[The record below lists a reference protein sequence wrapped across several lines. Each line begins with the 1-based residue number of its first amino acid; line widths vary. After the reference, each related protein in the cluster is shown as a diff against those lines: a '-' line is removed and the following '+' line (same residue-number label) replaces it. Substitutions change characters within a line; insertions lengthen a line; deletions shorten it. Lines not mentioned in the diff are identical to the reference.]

1 MVSSEAQTDSMP
13 SSDTFSILVS
23 QRARKSFIVITCYL
37 EWGNGLAPI
46 IDREL
51 QPYRNGKVRNRS
63 SKALVLATIVVAV
76 LIVGAIAGLLAQI
89 VNNKESH
96 QSESPEKI
104 PTRITY
110 VVRSPILINGNGDF
124 TAANGVVSGGGTA
137 SDPYIIADWDITASS
152 DHGIW
157 IQDTD
162 EHFILRDCQVH
173 DSSGMYD
180 GLMLSNC
187 VNGTVEN
194 NDFWND
200 GGGIVLSS
208 SSRNTLINNTCISN
222 PDSEGIFLASS
233 SNNTLINNTCN
244 SNGGAGIGLFDS
256 DNNTLV
262 NNSCS
267 SNNYG
272 MYLYVSS
279 NNNTISNNSCSN
291 SLVDGICLVSSNGNT
306 LSNNNCSSNLAW
318 GISLDYSS
326 NNTLNNNNCSS
337 NSNDGMMLD
346 SSSNNNTL
354 VSNRG
359 FWNFYNGID
368 VVSSRDNT
376 LVSNNWSSN
385 GFDGAYIGYSTN
397 TTLDSNNC
405 SSNNRWG
412 MQFGYSSG
420 TVMLRNQLCYNLQ
433 YGICVWSGSSSN
445 FAFNNTFIGN
455 NGAGSTYDSGHVQA
469 IDDGPSNWWNSTD
482 GYGNYWSDW
491 TDPDDDMDGI
501 VDLPYNISGSAG
513 AKDYYPL
520 TTPQAPIPEF
530 GMMPF
535 VVILMAAILLTMRT
549 RLRKA

>member
-1 MVSSEAQTDSMP
+1 MP

-23 QRARKSFIVITCYL
+23 QRARKSFIVRTCYL
-37 EWGNGLAPI
+37 ERGNGLAPI
-46 IDREL
+46 IDREF
-51 QPYRNGKVRNRS
+51 QPDRNGKVRNRS
-63 SKALVLATIVVAV
+63 SKALVLGAIIVAV
-76 LIVGAIAGLLAQI
+76 LMVGAIAGLLAQI

-96 QSESPEKI
+96 QSESPAKI
-104 PTRITY
+104 PARITY
-110 VVRSPILINGNGDF
+110 TVRSPILINGNGDF
-124 TAANGVVSGGGTA
+124 TAANGIVSGSGTA
-137 SDPYIIADWDITASS
+137 SDPFIIADWDITASS

-157 IQDTD
+157 IQGTD
-162 EHFILRDCQVH
+162 AHFILRNCQVH

-180 GLMLSNC
+180 GLMLYNC

-208 SSRNTLINNTCISN
+208 SSGNTLINNTCISN
-222 PDSEGIFLASS
+222 PDSDGINLASS

-244 SNGGAGIGLFDS
+244 SNGAAGIGLFDS

-279 NNNTISNNSCSN
+279 NNNTICNNSCSN
-291 SLVDGICLVSSNGNT
+291 SLVDGIHLISSSGNA
-306 LSNNNCSSNLAW
+306 LSNNNCSSNHAW
-318 GISLDYSS
+318 GIFLDYSN

-337 NSNDGMMLD
+337 NSNDGMMLE

-359 FWNFYNGID
+359 FWNVYNGID

-385 GFDGAYIGYSTN
+385 GYDGAYIGYSAN

-412 MQFGYSSG
+412 VQAGHSSWV
-420 TVMLRNQLCYNLQ
+420 TMLRNQLCENGQ
-433 YGICVWSGSSSN
+433 YGMCFWSTSSN
-445 FAFNNTFIGN
+445 NTAFNNTFIGN
-455 NGAGSTYDSGHVQA
+455 NGAGSVYDSGHIQA
-469 IDDGPSNWWNSTD
+469 IDDGTDNRWNSTE

-491 TDPDDDMDGI
+491 TSPDVLPPYGV
-501 VDLPYNISGSAG
+501 VDSPYVIAGSAG
-513 AKDYYPL
+513 AEDYFPL
-520 TTPQAPIPEF
+520 TTAVEPIPEF
-530 GMMPF
+530 GMMPI
-535 VVILMAAILLTMRT
+535 VVMVILAAIFLTNGAR
-549 RLRKA
+549 RRKAS